1 MEGGRLKLIEGS
13 VLHVHSSEHLHT
25 ELNCRQE
32 HPLMLSEKAYNVA
45 ATVTILP
52 HAP

>member
-1 MEGGRLKLIEGS
+1 MEGGRRKLIEGS
-13 VLHVHSSEHLHT
+13 VLHVHSSEHLHK
-25 ELNCRQE
+25 ELSHQQE

-45 ATVTILP
+45 APVTIFP